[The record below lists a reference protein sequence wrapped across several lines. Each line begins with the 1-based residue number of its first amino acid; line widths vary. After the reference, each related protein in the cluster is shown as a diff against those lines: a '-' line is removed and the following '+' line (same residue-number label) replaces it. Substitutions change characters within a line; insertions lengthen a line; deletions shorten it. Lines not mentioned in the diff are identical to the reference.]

1 MKENS
6 IDQITQQILTLYNE
20 YDLRVSGKI
29 NSLTA
34 FQLVET
40 IEKKYQTDLI
50 QLSDGTKLWNLLRD
64 FLYSNF
70 GKPAPQKKFSKN
82 AIKSV
87 FTIVTDGTKPL
98 HLPKNVTVCGFSNEE
113 SRKLINVNNQY
124 FYYDINLDPFYEIL
138 GDNLAV
144 FEWPEKSGSRR
155 KYDKPIY
162 SRYYVSV
169 HIPFYTRTF
178 WELLFNR
185 FTRYRNYSIRSEK
198 ILQEIIEYIS
208 KTTSTKANPIDKAKL
223 SKDLYDFITVFVYI
237 KHFLSE
243 ILKKMNPGAVL
254 IRCGYGRFPM
264 ALSQACRE
272 LGIPSIEVQHGLITK
287 YLIPY
292 NRTTPT
298 DNKDCIPEYL
308 LTHGEIYA
316 DLVRNGN
323 LFEKNKVIATG
334 YPYLENTLRMRK
346 PDATLKHAISSF
358 SHNILFT
365 SQWIVASEIQDFV
378 IKVAEQFEHDHL
390 DVGILF
396 KPHPYDKTE
405 YADIHKKHKHLILID
420 KYEDIFKFFAIADIH
435 STVYSTSGLE
445 AMAFAVPNIFVDIYH
460 LTSFPDSPYIVSSPS
475 QFVTSVQ
482 QILSN
487 YEKASSENREVA
499 NLFFTPSPEKHFQK
513 FFTDIG
519 ILSEA
524 SKRKRF

>member
-1 MKENS
+1 MKKNS
-6 IDQITQQILTLYNE
+6 IDQITQQILTFYNE

-29 NSLTA
+29 NNLTA
-34 FQLVET
+34 FQLVEA
-40 IEKKYQTDLI
+40 IEKKYKTDLI
-50 QLSDGTKLWNLLRD
+50 KLSDGTKLWNLLRD

-70 GKPAPQKKFSKN
+70 GAPTPTKKLTKN
-82 AIKSV
+82 NIKSAL
-87 FTIVTDGTKPL
+87 TIIKDSVKPL
-98 HLPKNVTVCGFSNEE
+98 HLPKNIAVCGFSSEE
-113 SRKLINVNNQY
+113 SRKLLNGT
-124 FYYDINLDPFYEIL
+124 YYDIFLDPLYEVL
-138 GDNLAV
+138 GDKLAV

-155 KYDKPIY
+155 KYDKPVY
-162 SRYYVSV
+162 SRHYVPM
-169 HIPFYTRTF
+169 HIPCYTRTF
-178 WELLFNR
+178 WELLFHR
-185 FTRYRNYSIRSEK
+185 LTGHRNYSIHSEN

-208 KTTSTKANPIDKAKL
+208 STTSVDKEKL
-223 SKDLYDFITVFVYI
+223 SDDVYDFISVFVSI
-237 KHFLSE
+237 KHFLSD
-243 ILKKMNPGAVL
+243 ILNKIKPKVVL

-264 ALSQACRE
+264 ALAQACRE
-272 LGIPSIEVQHGLITK
+272 QGVLPIEIQHGLITK

-346 PDATLKHAISSF
+346 TDPKLKHSISPF
-358 SHNILFT
+358 LHNILFT
-365 SQWIVASEIQDFV
+365 SQWIVASEIRDFV
-378 IKVAEQFEHDHL
+378 IEVAEQFENEHL
-390 DVGILF
+390 DVGVLF
-396 KPHPYDKTE
+396 KPHPYDKTD
-405 YADIHKKHKHLILID
+405 YVDLHKKHKHLILID
-420 KYEDIFKFFAIADIH
+420 KYEDIFRYFAIVDIH

-475 QFVTSVQ
+475 QFVSSVQ

-487 YEKASSENREVA
+487 YDKSSAENREVA

-519 ILSEA
+519 ILSGA
-524 SKRKRF
+524 SERKRF